1 MSSGGESVRDFK
13 LVFQMLCI
21 KCVCAH
27 EGHMGEVMRLTL
39 WWKNELQIQECN
51 ERSGF

>member
-1 MSSGGESVRDFK
+1 MLDRDFK

-21 KCVCAH
+21 RYTECVCAH
-27 EGHMGEVMRLTL
+27 EGHMGEVMRLCGG
-39 WWKNELQIQECN
+39 KNELQIQECN

>member
-1 MSSGGESVRDFK
+1 MLDRDFSS
-13 LVFQMLCI
+13 LSFGCCVSDIQQ
-21 KCVCAH
+21 CVCAH
-27 EGHMGEVMRLTL
+27 DGHMGEVMRLTL